1 MTILPLDSNNNPIPA
16 LRLKT
21 SGGAHTITVSG
32 STARNSTAFTDTTRV
47 ISVYATTDI
56 YIRLG
61 GASVTAT
68 NTDHFFPADTY
79 YDIAVG
85 GGETGHA
92 THIAA
97 LQVSGGGTLYVSEK
111 E

>member
-1 MTILPLDSNNNPIPA
+1 MTSLPLDVNNNPIPA

-21 SGGAHTITVSG
+21 SGGAHAITVSG
-32 STARNSTAFTDTTRV
+32 TSARNSTAFAAGTRV
-47 ISVYATTDI
+47 ISLYATTDI
-56 YIRLG
+56 YVRLG
-61 GASVTAT
+61 GASVAAT
-68 NTDHFFPADTY
+68 SADHFFPANTY
-79 YDIAVG
+79 YDIALG

>member
-1 MTILPLDSNNNPIPA
+1 MTVLPLDSNKNPIPA

-21 SGGAHTITVSG
+21 SGGAHSLTISG
-32 STARNSTAFTDTTRV
+32 TSSRNTTAFDGKTRV
-47 ISVYATTDI
+47 ISLYSTTDI
-56 YIRLG
+56 YVRLG

-68 NTDHFFPADTY
+68 SSDHFFPANTY

-85 GGETGHA
+85 GDETGHA
-92 THIAA
+92 TYIAA

>member
-1 MTILPLDSNNNPIPA
+1 MTVLPLDFNKNPIPA

-21 SGGAHTITVSG
+21 TGGAHTIAISG
-32 STARNSTAFTDTTRV
+32 SSARNSNAFAAGTRV
-47 ISVYATTDI
+47 ISLYSTTDV
-56 YIRLG
+56 YVRLG
-61 GASVTAT
+61 ASTITASSA
-68 NTDHFFPADTY
+68 DHFFPANTY

-85 GGETGHA
+85 GDETGHA

-97 LQVSGGGTLYVSEK
+97 IQVSGAGTLYVSEK